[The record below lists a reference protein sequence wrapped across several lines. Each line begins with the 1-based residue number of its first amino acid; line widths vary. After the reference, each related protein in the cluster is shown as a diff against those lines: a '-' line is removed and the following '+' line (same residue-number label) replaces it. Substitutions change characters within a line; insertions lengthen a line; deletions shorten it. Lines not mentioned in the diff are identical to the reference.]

1 MIRQSL
7 NSTQNVETAFCIQ
20 NKLQLSPGLVS
31 PAEIKFVMNNLGEDI
46 EPEDI
51 DALIA
56 QVDKDA
62 DGYLNY
68 KEFVNLMT
76 WTREIFLFCMQYSV

>member
-1 MIRQSL
+1 M
-7 NSTQNVETAFCIQ
+7 
-20 NKLQLSPGLVS
+20 S

-68 KEFVNLMT
+68 KEFVILMT
-76 WTREIFLFCMQYSV
+76 